1 MPRRTAAP
9 KNAAASKEASESV
22 STPVAGFGNLSMDS
36 RDEAG
41 SRPARQRTTQ
51 LRRAILDT
59 AAQMFA
65 DKGYL
70 GTNLRDIAD
79 ALGMSRPGLYYHFPS
94 KERLLEAIIEE
105 LTLSSERELARIARE
120 KQEEPE
126 EGLRLVVR
134 ITTLWL
140 LDHQVFFR
148 VLDRSESDL
157 PAELKA
163 SNENSKKKNL
173 AHMVR
178 IIERGITVGRFRPV
192 NPHIAALAMAGM
204 RNWAAWWY
212 KPGGPLTATEIA
224 DMLAEMAVRSVR
236 RGDAHRSRS
245 ERIEDA
251 LRILREDVA
260 HLDYLIKE

>member
-1 MPRRTAAP
+1 MSRKAATP
-9 KNAAASKEASESV
+9 KKKASATIPAPAVSPADPSV
-22 STPVAGFGNLSMDS
+22 EPG
-36 RDEAG
+36 DEAG
-41 SRPARQRTTQ
+41 ARPTRQRTTQ
-51 LRRAILDT
+51 LRQAMLET

-94 KERLLEAIIEE
+94 KEKLLEAIIEE
-105 LTLSSERELARIARE
+105 LTLSSERELARIALE
-120 KQEEPE
+120 KQGAPE
-126 EGLRLVVR
+126 EALRLVVR
-134 ITTLWL
+134 TTTMWL
-140 LDHQVFFR
+140 LDHRIFFR

-157 PAELKA
+157 PAELRA
-163 SNENSKKKNL
+163 SNEASKRKNL
-173 AHMVR
+173 AHLVG
-178 IIERGITVGRFRPV
+178 IIERGIAVGRFRPLD
-192 NPHIAALAMAGM
+192 PHIAALAIAGM

-212 KPGGPLTATEIA
+212 KPGGRLTATEIA

-236 RGDAHRSRS
+236 RVDAHRSRS

-251 LRILREDVA
+251 IRILREDVS

>member
-1 MPRRTAAP
+1 MRRKAANP
-9 KNAAASKEASESV
+9 KELSKPAVDLGNPPSESE
-22 STPVAGFGNLSMDS
+22 
-36 RDEAG
+36 DEAG
-41 SRPARQRTTQ
+41 ARPTRQRTTQ
-51 LRRAILDT
+51 LRRAMLET

-94 KERLLEAIIEE
+94 KEKLLEAIIEE

-120 KQEEPE
+120 KQGEPE
-126 EGLRLVVR
+126 EALRLVVR

-157 PAELKA
+157 PADLKA
-163 SNENSKKKNL
+163 SNEASKRKNL
-173 AHMVR
+173 AHLVG
-178 IIERGITVGRFRPV
+178 IIERGIAVGTFRPV
-192 NPHIAALAMAGM
+192 DPHVAALAIAGM
-204 RNWAAWWY
+204 RNWTAWWY
-212 KPGGPLTATEIA
+212 KPDGRLTPAEIA

-236 RGDAHRSRS
+236 RVDAHRSRS
-245 ERIEDA
+245 EKIEDA

-260 HLDYLIKE
+260 HLDYLMKE